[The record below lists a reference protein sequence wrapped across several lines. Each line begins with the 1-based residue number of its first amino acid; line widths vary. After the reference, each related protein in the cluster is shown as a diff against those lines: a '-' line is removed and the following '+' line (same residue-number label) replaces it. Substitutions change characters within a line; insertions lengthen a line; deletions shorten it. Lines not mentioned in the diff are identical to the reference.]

1 MPSFSIVTVTY
12 NNLDGLRE
20 TARSVKAQT
29 FTDFEW
35 LIVDGASTDGTVEAA
50 AAGDFDRALFRS
62 EPDKGL
68 YHAMNKGIDR
78 ATGDY
83 LIFMNGGDAFAD
95 EKVLEDVAGLVF
107 FGTAPM
113 IYGDA
118 HEVAQGE
125 RLLKRAL
132 SHKTAAYTMFTHHQA
147 IFYLRS
153 AVGELRYDPSY
164 RIGADWV
171 FTGQMLRKS
180 GEPERIERAVCDFER
195 GGLSQTITPEIQ
207 RQVREERR
215 RALRE
220 VFGVREPFAS
230 LLLFGKAAVVAIR
243 GRFPGLYD
251 RWRMR
256 RPN

>member
-1 MPSFSIVTVTY
+1 MPAISIITVTY
-12 NNLDGLRE
+12 NNLAGLLE
-20 TARSVKAQT
+20 TARSVHAQS
-29 FTDFEW
+29 FRDFEW
-35 LIVDGASTDGTVEAA
+35 VIVDGASSDGTVEAFNEGKF
-50 AAGDFDRALFRS
+50 AGARFTS

-68 YHAMNKGIDR
+68 YDAMNKGIDR

-95 EKVLEDVAGLVF
+95 EKVLEDVAALGF

-118 HEVAQGE
+118 HEVAEGE

-147 IFYLRS
+147 IFYQRS

-171 FTGQMLRKS
+171 FTGQMLQKS
-180 GEPERIERAVCDFER
+180 GEPERIEWAICDFER

-207 RQVREERR
+207 RQVRKERR

-220 VFGVREPFAS
+220 VFGVREPVAS
-230 LLLFGKAAVVAIR
+230 LLLLGKAAVVAVR